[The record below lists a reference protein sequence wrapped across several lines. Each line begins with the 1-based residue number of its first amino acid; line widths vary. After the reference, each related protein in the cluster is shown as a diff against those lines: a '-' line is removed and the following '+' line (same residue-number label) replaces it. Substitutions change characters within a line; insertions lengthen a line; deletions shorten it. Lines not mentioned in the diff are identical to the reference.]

1 MSAAD
6 APLLRGCRPN
16 CSDLFRTT
24 PGTDLF
30 RTVPP
35 GNSSGTLRNSS
46 SAFCGIASTCRGG
59 RFRQPG
65 AILVLIVFA
74 LRHHQ
79 NKLLMRRGIRPTLL
93 VPARVLTD
101 GSSRKNIYALQRT
114 MFLRLARR
122 SGVDGQLMWSCFDAG
137 TRPPLGAL
145 LVLYSGSDPRTAK
158 RCVHACTSYTPH

>member
-1 MSAAD
+1 MY
-6 APLLRGCRPN
+6 PRNRPVPN
-16 CSDLFRTT
+16 CSTREQFWHTSEQFVR
-24 PGTDLF
+24 F
-30 RTVPP
+30 
-35 GNSSGTLRNSS
+35 LRNCVHVSPV
-46 SAFCGIASTCRGG
+46 AGAC
-59 RFRQPG
+59 FRQPYSSYS
-65 AILVLIVFA
+65 ILIVFA

-145 LVLYSGSDPRTAK
+145 LVIYSGSDPRTAK